1 MWEHTSAQHRQN
13 HIWIFNQ
20 YVLEKDAGFQ
30 VIDRWI
36 IQSPASFEQHISS
49 FVKWTIFSHQ
59 IGMCLSFFTRWNHTP
74 LSCNERLDSFGVLV
88 LKFLNTKYLHDF
100 LTGVQLKAAFL
111 LAKICGSCTPPQDNN
126 MEGGVGAHNRALVQ
140 GCVPVFTSV
149 NGLCLCL

>member
-1 MWEHTSAQHRQN
+1 MRT
-13 HIWIFNQ
+13 
-20 YVLEKDAGFQ
+20 
-30 VIDRWI
+30 
-36 IQSPASFEQHISS
+36 HISTAQTEPH
-49 FVKWTIFSHQ
+49 FNTEPVCPWERCWFSGDRQMDHPITCQ
-59 IGMCLSFFTRWNHTP
+59 FRAAHFQFCEMNHFCTSTGLCLSFFTRWNHTP